1 MQLNSTTSPDEQV
14 LRVGH
19 LDPQGDG
26 HGGQEGPQV
35 TTNLT
40 GPYQCASLSAECL
53 MFYLTMVQACWQIC
67 FARRFSDACL
77 AFIVDHGL
85 LIASQN

>member
-1 MQLNSTTSPDEQV
+1 MQLSSTTNPGEQV
-14 LRVGH
+14 LRAGH

-40 GPYQCASLSAECL
+40 GPYQCASLSAECF
-53 MFYLTMVQACWQIC
+53 MIYLRMVKRAGE
-67 FARRFSDACL
+67 FAILCVPL
-77 AFIVDHGL
+77 TLVLHLLLTTAF
-85 LIASQN
+85 